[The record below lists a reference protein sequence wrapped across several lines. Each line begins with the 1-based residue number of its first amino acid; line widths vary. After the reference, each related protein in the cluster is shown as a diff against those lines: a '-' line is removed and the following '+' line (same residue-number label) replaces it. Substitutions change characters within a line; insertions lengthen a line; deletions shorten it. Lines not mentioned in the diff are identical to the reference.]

1 MTAKRKTTAGTS
13 SRKPGKARPKTSAR
27 PPSGVIAL
35 VGEYTLQNL
44 DALRAQL
51 VKEAQ
56 RRNAVTLDAGEVRV
70 DAAAL
75 QLVLAFVRDRKAR
88 GLATEWRA
96 IAEPLSDAARR
107 LGLHGSLELSVTGA
121 SPP

>member
-1 MTAKRKTTAGTS
+1 MTAKRKTAA
-13 SRKPGKARPKTSAR
+13 RPPPRMPAKARPKTSAR
-27 PPSGVIAL
+27 PASGAIAL
-35 VGEYTLQNL
+35 SGECTLQNL
-44 DALRAQL
+44 EALKARLA
-51 VKEAQ
+51 KEAQ
-56 RRNAVTLDAGEVRV
+56 RRTVALDAGELRRV